1 MRKNL
6 GELNPGSA
14 GKIISVGSKADCSAD
29 LVRRLLEMGMLEGAH
44 VEVLHQAPFGGDP
57 LAIRVRGSIIALRR
71 NEANHIEVAV
81 EVAVE

>member
-81 EVAVE
+81 EVALE